1 MASFKKYADKL
12 LLLEGGFVDH
22 PADYGRATNRGI
34 TLATWQAYGRDI
46 NKDGKNNVEDLKLI
60 SEADA
65 LQVYKTYFWDTVK
78 GDHIQNQALA
88 EIVFDM
94 FVNAPSIAVKMLQA
108 ILNRH
113 FGKNLAT
120 DGVFGPSTLAA
131 TNSVDAGKLHDL
143 YKEVRVIYYNYRA
156 NNLESSGYWPTFFQA
171 QGIRAIES
179 QKVFLKGWLNRV
191 ASFSNQFK
199 KKVQLYS

>member
-1 MASFKKYADKL
+1 MASFKKYAEKL

-22 PADYGRATNRGI
+22 PADYGRATKLGI
-34 TLATWQAYGRDI
+34 TMATWQRFGRDLD
-46 NKDGKNNVEDLKLI
+46 NDGDIDVEDLKLMNK
-60 SEADA
+60 ADA
-65 LQVYKTYFWDTVK
+65 LKIYKLHYWDKVK
-78 GDHIQNQALA
+78 GDQIQNQALA

-94 FVNAPSIAVKMLQA
+94 YVNAPSIAIKMLQA

-113 FGKNLAT
+113 FGKSLAT
-120 DGVFGPSTLAA
+120 DGILGPASLAA
-131 TNSVDAGKLHDL
+131 VNSVDAGKLHDL

-156 NNLESSGYWPTFFQA
+156 NNLEDSSYWPTFFKA

-191 ASFSNQFK
+191 SSFSNQFK
-199 KKVQLYS
+199 KKVLLYS